1 MSGMKAAEEYKLRY
15 HGPTEED
22 WHVERLS
29 AAEAA
34 IRKRA
39 LEEMGCVVELTDA
52 SQCEAARARF
62 GRLLDPKP
70 LMN

>member
-15 HGPTEED
+15 QAPAEQD

-29 AAEAA
+29 AAEADM
-34 IRKRA
+34 RKRV
-39 LEEMGCVVELTDA
+39 LEEMGCVVELTHA
-52 SQCEAARARF
+52 SQCDAVRSRF
-62 GRLLDPKP
+62 GALLDPKR